1 MINNPILS
9 LAVIF
14 ILSFFASRLTKKLR
28 IPTVTAYVVLGILL
42 SPSLFNL
49 ISREF
54 LATSDFFS
62 QIVLGMIAFSLG
74 ESFSLSTL
82 RRVGRAVTGISIS
95 ASLFPWFLVT
105 LAAWMLFKQP
115 FYIALIFGAIAS
127 ATAPATVVMVTQ
139 EYKSRGDFT
148 DTLLGVVAIDDAW
161 GLVIFGLSLSVAK
174 TFIIGNSSVIG
185 IFKDLLKASIEIG
198 GSFVLGGM
206 VVFVFNKLSSFIN
219 TMKERLIYT
228 FGFLSLVI
236 GLAISFNFSV
246 LLSCMFFG
254 ALLANTNKESFQF
267 FNSLREIDTPLY
279 LIFFVLAGASLKISV
294 LGTSIIL
301 TLGYIIF
308 RTFGKIIGAFIG
320 AKVVN
325 ASSSIKKYMGLALI
339 PQAGV
344 ALACALIAKHAI
356 GGIWG
361 DTILTITIASTVFF
375 ELIGPWATKYSL
387 VKAGEIKEDIEGVS
401 KDASFKE

>member
-9 LAVIF
+9 LAIIF

-28 IPTVTAYVVLGILL
+28 IPTVTTYVVLGIIISPGLL
-42 SPSLFNL
+42 NL
-49 ISREF
+49 ISKEF

-74 ESFSLSTL
+74 ENFSLSIL

-95 ASLFPWFLVT
+95 ASLAPWFLVT
-105 LAAWMLFKQP
+105 LATWMFFNQP
-115 FYIALIFGAIAS
+115 FYIALIFGAIAA
-127 ATAPATVVMVTQ
+127 ATAPAAVVMVTQ
-139 EYKSRGDFT
+139 EYKSKGDFT

-161 GLVIFGLSLSVAK
+161 ALVIFGLSLSVAK
-174 TFIIGNSSVIG
+174 TFVTGNGDTIGL
-185 IFKDLLKASIEIG
+185 FKDLLKTILEIG
-198 GSFVLGGM
+198 GSFVLGWAIV
-206 VVFVFNKLSSFIN
+206 VVFNNLARFIN

-228 FGFLSLVI
+228 FGFLSLTI

-254 ALLANTNKESFQF
+254 ALLANTNKESLHF
-267 FNSLREIDTPLY
+267 FNSLRDIDAPLY
-279 LIFFVLAGASLKISV
+279 LIFFVLAGASLKVSV
-294 LGTSIIL
+294 LGTSIAL
-301 TLGYIIF
+301 TLGYIVF

-320 AKVVN
+320 AKLVD
-325 ASSSIKKYMGLALI
+325 ASLSIKKYMGIALI

-356 GGIWG
+356 GGLWG
-361 DTILTITIASTVFF
+361 DTILTITIASTVIF
-375 ELIGPWATKYSL
+375 ELIGPWSTKYALS
-387 VKAGEIKEDIEGVS
+387 KAGEIKEDINNKGS
-401 KDASFKE
+401 YL

>member
-14 ILSFFASRLTKKLR
+14 ILSFFASRVTKKLKV
-28 IPTVTAYVVLGILL
+28 PTVTAYVVLGILL
-42 SPSLFNL
+42 SPNLLNL
-49 ISREF
+49 ISKD
-54 LATSDFFS
+54 LLSTSDFFS
-62 QIVLGMIAFSLG
+62 QVVLGIIAFSLG

-95 ASLFPWFLVT
+95 ASLFPWALVT
-105 LAAWMLFKQP
+105 FSVWMLFKQP
-115 FYIALIFGAIAS
+115 FYIALIFGAISA
-127 ATAPATVVMVTQ
+127 ATAPASVVMVTQ
-139 EYKSRGDFT
+139 EYKSRGEFT

-174 TFIIGNSSVIG
+174 TFLIGNGSTIG
-185 IFKDLLKASIEIG
+185 ILKDLIMALMEIG
-198 GSFVLGGM
+198 GSFVLGGI
-206 VVFVFNKLSSFIN
+206 VALIFNKLSRLIN

-267 FNSLREIDTPLY
+267 FDSLREIDAPLY
-279 LIFFVLAGASLKISV
+279 LIFFVLVGASLKVSV
-294 LGTSIIL
+294 LGVSVGLTIGYIVL
-301 TLGYIIF
+301 RTLG
-308 RTFGKIIGAFIG
+308 KVIGAFIG
-320 AKVVN
+320 AKVVG
-325 ASSSIKKYMGLALI
+325 ASSSIKRYMGLALI

-361 DTILTITIASTVFF
+361 DTILTITIASTVIF
-375 ELIGPWATKYSL
+375 ELIGPWVTKHSL
-387 VKAGEIKEDIEGVS
+387 IKAGEIKE
-401 KDASFKE
+401 

>member
-14 ILSFFASRLTKKLR
+14 ILSFFASRLTKKLKV
-28 IPTVTAYVVLGILL
+28 PTITAYVVLGILL
-42 SPSLFNL
+42 SPNLFNL
-49 ISREF
+49 ISKEF
-54 LATSDFFS
+54 LSTSDFFS

-82 RRVGRAVTGISIS
+82 RRVGKAVTGISIS

-105 LAAWMLFKQP
+105 LAVWILFKQP
-115 FYIALIFGAIAS
+115 FYIALVFGSIAA
-127 ATAPATVVMVTQ
+127 ATAPAAVVMVTQ
-139 EYKSRGDFT
+139 EYKSKGDFT

-161 GLVIFGLSLSVAK
+161 AMIIFGLSLSIAK
-174 TFIIGNSSVIG
+174 TFIIGNGSTIG
-185 IFKDLLKASIEIG
+185 ILKDLLRASLEIG
-198 GSFVLGGM
+198 GSFLLGGLI
-206 VVFVFNKLSSFIN
+206 VITFNKLAGFIN

-236 GLAISFNFSV
+236 GLAIAFNFSV

-267 FNSLREIDTPLY
+267 FDSLREIDAPLY

-294 LGTSIIL
+294 LGTSVIL
-301 TLGYIIF
+301 TLGYIVF
-308 RTFGKIIGAFIG
+308 RTFGKIAGAYIGAR
-320 AKVVN
+320 VVD

-361 DTILTITIASTVFF
+361 DTILTITIASTVVF
-375 ELIGPWATKYSL
+375 ELIGPWATKRSL
-387 VKAGEIKEDIEGVS
+387 AMAGEIKE
-401 KDASFKE
+401 

>member
-1 MINNPILS
+1 MNNPILS
-9 LAVIF
+9 LAAIF
-14 ILSFFASRLTKKLR
+14 ILSFFASRLTKKLKV
-28 IPTVTAYVVLGILL
+28 PTITAYVVLGILI
-42 SPSLFNL
+42 SPSLLNL
-49 ISREF
+49 ISKEF

-74 ESFSLSTL
+74 ESFSISTL

-95 ASLFPWFLVT
+95 ASLFPWVLVT
-105 LAAWMLFKQP
+105 FAIWIIFRQP
-115 FYIALIFGAIAS
+115 FYIALVFGAIAA
-127 ATAPATVVMVTQ
+127 ATAPAAVVMVTQ
-139 EYKSRGDFT
+139 EYKSKGDFT

-161 GLVIFGLSLSVAK
+161 AMIIFGLSLSVAR
-174 TFIIGNSSVIG
+174 TFITGNGSSIG
-185 IFKDLLKASIEIG
+185 IFKDLLKASMEIG
-198 GSFVLGGM
+198 GSFVLGG
-206 VVFVFNKLSSFIN
+206 VVAFVFNKLSSFIN

-267 FNSLREIDTPLY
+267 FNSLREIDAPLY
-279 LIFFVLAGASLKISV
+279 LIFFVLAGASLNISV
-294 LGTSIIL
+294 FSTSIIL
-301 TLGYIIF
+301 TIGYIAF
-308 RTFGKIIGAFIG
+308 RTLGKIVGAFIG
-320 AKVVN
+320 AKVVD
-325 ASSSIKKYMGLALI
+325 ASLSIKKYMGLALI

-361 DTILTITIASTVFF
+361 DTILTITIASTVVF
-375 ELIGPWATKYSL
+375 ELVGPWATKRSL
-387 VKAGEIKEDIEGVS
+387 VKAGEIKE
-401 KDASFKE
+401 